1 MAFTSS
7 DIAIDA
13 SKLRLDRWLRFTPAV
28 EARYEREAGAQR
40 VAALRSASLFGLVLY
55 NLYGVTS
62 YMLTHDVFWWAIVA
76 RLGVVTPSALAAL
89 WMIGR
94 VSARKREALMFA
106 AMSGAALVPM
116 LLFALTQSTH
126 GAYTFGEQTLML
138 VFGNMVMTLR
148 FRDAIAFTAIG
159 MAAAVTAVLL
169 KSGLDPTLRVA
180 FLAQYATACA
190 LTLDAN
196 RRVEKRRC
204 LDYLGKLTASLRS
217 EAAESAID
225 NMRDLVETDALTGLP
240 NRRHLDRT
248 LEAWFADARPVAVMM
263 IDLDHFKLFNDTLGH
278 PAGDDCLRAVAGAFV
293 RLVEGRERLIA
304 RFGGE
309 EFVLVARDLDPLA
322 AARVA
327 SMLVKAVER
336 LAISHPGRSDGVGVV
351 TVSVGAAIRGD
362 SGRATLAQVL
372 KLADEAL
379 YEAKRRGRN
388 RHVISELRGARLFAS
403 G

>member
-62 YMLTHDVFWWAIVA
+62 YMLTHDVFWWA
-76 RLGVVTPSALAAL
+76 
-89 WMIGR
+89 IGR

-351 TVSVGAAIRGD
+351 TVSVGVAIRGD